1 MFFCFSFF
9 LHNFLNLSLSKNIPK
24 HFDKATDNNSILRK
38 YFVLFDEK
46 VHLSKNLRRI
56 EMEKQK
62 KKIFQF
68 KWNSVR
74 TKLIAGMTVVAL
86 IPTLSIAIISNTI
99 TQNIIEEELSKSTFE
114 VTKQASKSLDY
125 RLEGVSNQI
134 KLLAHNELF
143 TKFYQIPG
151 SAKSALTL
159 MKGTQNTSSDY
170 SSVYFGT
177 PKKEMLIAPKQELPA
192 DYNPTER
199 PWYIGAVEKKG
210 ESFYSDPYLDVGTGD
225 MVLTISKAVVD
236 LEGNVIG
243 VVGIDLSILKFSKSL
258 KDIKIGEKG
267 YMTIIGRDN
276 KYISHPNIKKIGTD
290 LATKLSI
297 WDDIKKNKE
306 GFGDTTINGKEKFSA
321 YLTNERTGWR
331 FVTEL
336 DKSEI
341 TDSSNEIEKI
351 GWLLTAIFGLLSA
364 ISAFVLGQRI
374 SRNVLAV
381 KGALETAAK
390 GDFTARVSVK
400 SNDEFKELSN
410 SFNQTMEQLSNSL
423 SKVEETSK
431 EVLETSAHLSMM
443 TVETNASLSE
453 VASAIEEI
461 SQGAG
466 LQSRNIHVSF
476 EQMRDLSTQLD
487 DISQITQD
495 INHVSNRSME
505 LSNKGLEKVNL
516 LSDKANETKSSTN
529 EVASIVKEVETR
541 MEEINAI
548 IEAITRITEQTNLL
562 SLNASI
568 ESARAGEHGKGFAVV
583 ANEVRKLAEQSKAS
597 AVEIKQIV
605 DSIQDVVQKAVDA
618 MDRTNHAVAEQD
630 EAVTETKTIFNETLA
645 IVNELARK
653 VEEVQ
658 VSVKESQTNK
668 ETVTMEMDSITAVS
682 EQTAAATEEVSAS
695 TEEISATMS
704 SFTRRASSLKEL
716 SEQLE
721 SEIKRFTLK

>member
-1 MFFCFSFF
+1 
-9 LHNFLNLSLSKNIPK
+9 
-24 HFDKATDNNSILRK
+24 
-38 YFVLFDEK
+38 
-46 VHLSKNLRRI
+46 
-56 EMEKQK
+56 MEEK
-62 KKIFQF
+62 KKKLFPF

-74 TKLIAGMTVVAL
+74 TKLIAGMTAVAL

-114 VTKQASKSLDY
+114 VTKQASRSLDY

-151 SAKSALTL
+151 SAKNALTL
-159 MKGTQNTSSDY
+159 MQGTQNTSADY

-177 PKKEMLIAPKQELPA
+177 PKKEMLIAPKQELSA
-192 DYNPTER
+192 DYDPTER
-199 PWYIGAVEKKG
+199 PWYKGALEKKG
-210 ESFYSDPYLDVGTGD
+210 ETFYSDPYQDDGTGD

-236 LEGNVIG
+236 LEGNIIG
-243 VVGIDLSILKFSKSL
+243 VVGIDLSILKFSESL
-258 KDIKIGEKG
+258 KEIKIGKKG
-267 YMTIIGRDN
+267 YMTIIGRDDN
-276 KYISHPNIKKIGTD
+276 YIAHPNVGKIGSD

-306 GFGDTTINGKEKFSA
+306 GYGDFTVGGKEKFSA

-331 FVTEL
+331 FVTEE

-341 TDSSNEIEKI
+341 TNSSNKIEKI
-351 GWLLTAIFGLLSA
+351 GWLLTLVFGLLSA
-364 ISAFVLGQRI
+364 IAALVIGQRI

-381 KGALETAAK
+381 KTALETAAK

-400 SNDEFKELSN
+400 TNDEFNELSN
-410 SFNQTMEQLSNSL
+410 SFNQTMEQLSTSL
-423 SKVEETSK
+423 QKVEETSK

-487 DISQITQD
+487 DISHITQD
-495 INHVSNRSME
+495 INQVSNRSME
-505 LSNKGLEKVNL
+505 LSNKGLEQVNL

-548 IEAITRITEQTNLL
+548 IEAITKITEQTNLL

-568 ESARAGEHGKGFAVV
+568 ESARAGEHGRGFAVV
-583 ANEVRKLAEQSKAS
+583 ANEVRKLSEQSKAS

-605 DSIQDVVQKAVDA
+605 DSIQEVVQKAVEA
-618 MDRTNHAVAEQD
+618 MDRTNHAVTEQD
-630 EAVTETKTIFNETLA
+630 VAVTETKTIFNDTLA

-721 SEIKRFTLK
+721 SEIKRFKLK

>member
-1 MFFCFSFF
+1 M
-9 LHNFLNLSLSKNIPK
+9 
-24 HFDKATDNNSILRK
+24 RG
-38 YFVLFDEK
+38 
-46 VHLSKNLRRI
+46 I
-56 EMEKQK
+56 EMEEQK
-62 KKIFQF
+62 KKEWKFN
-68 KWNSVR
+68 WRSVKTR
-74 TKLIAGMTVVAL
+74 LIVGTMLVSL
-86 IPTLSIAIISNTI
+86 IPTISIGLISN
-99 TQNIIEEELSKSTFE
+99 NIAENAIEEDISKSTLE
-114 VTKQASKSLDY
+114 VTKVASRSLDY
-125 RLEGVSNQI
+125 RLEGVANQV
-134 KLLAHNELF
+134 KLLANNINF
-143 TKFYQIPG
+143 TQFYQNPNNAEYG
-151 SAKSALTL
+151 LYL
-159 MKGTQNTSSDY
+159 LDGTFNTSSDY
-170 SSVYFGT
+170 STVYFGST
-177 PKKEMLIAPKQELPA
+177 KKDMVLAPPTELP
-192 DYNPTER
+192 DGYDPTER
-199 PWYIGAVEKKG
+199 PWYIGALEKDG
-210 ESFYSDPYLDVGTGD
+210 ETFYSLPYIDAGTNELVITVSQAVKNNDQLVGVVAIDLNLSKFSASLNGIKIGKEGY
-225 MVLTISKAVVD
+225 LT
-236 LEGNVIG
+236 VIG
-243 VVGIDLSILKFSKSL
+243 GDGKYIAHPDVKMLNSDLPTKVSL
-258 KDIKIGEKG
+258 WKDIK
-267 YMTIIGRDN
+267 D
-276 KYISHPNIKKIGTD
+276 KKEGNSEF
-290 LATKLSI
+290 KLSGV
-297 WDDIKKNKE
+297 E
-306 GFGDTTINGKEKFSA
+306 EYSAFTTNS
-321 YLTNERTGWR
+321 RTGWK
-331 FVTEL
+331 FVAQME
-336 DKSEI
+336 KSEL
-341 TDSSNEIEKI
+341 TSSAEKI
-351 GWLLTAIFGLLSA
+351 KNTTLIMTALFALFSAIFSYLIGK
-364 ISAFVLGQRI
+364 RI
-374 SRNVLAV
+374 SNNVLKV
-381 KGALETAAK
+381 KTALETAAK
-390 GDFTARVSVK
+390 GDFTARVSVNT
-400 SNDEFKELSN
+400 SDEFKELEQ
-410 SFNQTMEQLSNSL
+410 SFNQTMEQLSISL

-605 DSIQDVVQKAVDA
+605 DSIQEVVQKAVDA

-630 EAVTETKTIFNETLA
+630 EAVTETKTIFNDTLA

-721 SEIKRFTLK
+721 SEIKRFKLK